1 MRRTDID
8 ISKERLGAGFIP
20 GDGGRGAC
28 GKASVYN
35 VLRVLL
41 QICSVSLRG
50 DASALFFPHPLD
62 IPATLDVNRSVPE
75 DLEHHPVGSNNLS
88 KQGVD

>member
-1 MRRTDID
+1 M
-8 ISKERLGAGFIP
+8 F
-20 GDGGRGAC
+20 C
-28 GKASVYN
+28 
-35 VLRVLL
+35 
-41 QICSVSLRG
+41 SLRG
-50 DASALFFPHPLD
+50 DVSALFFPNPLD